1 MAYEF
6 TQDWFSWNEPTW
18 EAMFKE
24 LSPRKKFLE
33 IGCFEGRS
41 TVWLIENALEDGGSI
56 LSVDTF
62 EGGFE
67 HSPDTMKGVKKRF
80 EDNVTKALAK
90 NPKVYADVMV
100 RRSQDAM
107 ATLMHQSMLQYDF
120 IYIDGS
126 HSGPDVLSDAI
137 MAYHL
142 CRVGGMIAFDDY
154 LWGNQGDLIER
165 PKVAID
171 CFVNIF
177 AKKVKLICIGSQIWV
192 QKIA

>member
-18 EAMFKE
+18 KELFKE
-24 LSPRKKFLE
+24 LTPRKKFLE
-33 IGCFEGRS
+33 IGCFEGRA
-41 TVWLIENALEDGGSI
+41 TVWLIENALEDGGYI

-67 HSPDTMKGVKKRF
+67 HSPDTMKGVATRF
-80 EDNVTKALAK
+80 KQNVEEAIK
-90 NPKVYADVMV
+90 NKPQVRADLMIKT
-100 RRSQDAM
+100 STQAM
-107 ATLMHQSMLQYDF
+107 AILMENASQYDF

-154 LWGNQGDLIER
+154 LWGNQADLIER

-177 AKKVKLICIGSQIWV
+177 AKKVKIVCLGSQVWV

>member
-6 TQDWFSWNEPTW
+6 TQDWFSWNESTW
-18 EAMFKE
+18 KDLFKE
-24 LSPRKKFLE
+24 LTPRKKFLE

-41 TVWLIENALEDGGSI
+41 TVWLIENALDDEGLI
-56 LSVDTF
+56 VSVDTF

-67 HSPDTMKGVKKRF
+67 HSPDTMRGVMDRYTMNVEEALKKRG
-80 EDNVTKALAK
+80 
-90 NPKVYADVMV
+90 KVYAHLLKQP
-100 RRSQDAM
+100 SHEAM
-107 ATLMHQSMLQYDF
+107 PHLMKGGLLYDF

-154 LWGNQGDLIER
+154 LWGNQADLIER
-165 PKVAID
+165 PKIAID
-171 CFVNIF
+171 CFVNLF
-177 AKKVKLICIGSQIWV
+177 AKKVKLVCVGHQVWV

>member
-18 EAMFKE
+18 QAMFKE
-24 LSPRKKFLE
+24 LTPRKKFLE

-67 HSPDTMKGVKKRF
+67 HSPDTMSGVATRFKK
-80 EDNVTKALAK
+80 NVEEAIK
-90 NPKVYADVMV
+90 NRPKVRADLMIKT
-100 RRSQDAM
+100 STEAM
-107 ATLMHQSMLQYDF
+107 AILMEKSIQYDF

-154 LWGNQGDLIER
+154 LWGNPHDLIER

-171 CFVNIF
+171 CFVNLF
-177 AKKVKLICIGSQIWV
+177 AKKVKPVCVGSQFWV
-192 QKIA
+192 QKIS

>member
-1 MAYEF
+1 MEYEF

-24 LSPRKKFLE
+24 LNPRKRFLE

-62 EGGFE
+62 EGGYE
-67 HSPDTMKGVKKRF
+67 HSPDTMKGVKDRF
-80 EDNVTKALAK
+80 ENNVTKALAK
-90 NPKVYADVMV
+90 NPKVYADMMV
-100 RRSQDAM
+100 RKSQDAM
-107 ATLMHQSMLQYDF
+107 ATLMHQSMQYDF

-142 CRVGGMIAFDDY
+142 CREGGMIAFDDY
-154 LWGNQGDLIER
+154 LWGYQWDLIER
-165 PKVAID
+165 PKMAID
-171 CFVNIF
+171 CFVNLF
-177 AKKVKLICIGSQIWV
+177 AKKVKTICVGTQFWV
-192 QKIA
+192 QKIG

>member
-1 MAYEF
+1 MEYEF

-18 EAMFKE
+18 EANFKE
-24 LSPRKKFLE
+24 LTPRKKFLE

-41 TVWLIENALEDGGSI
+41 TVWLIENALEDGGFI
-56 LSVDTF
+56 VSVDTF

-67 HSPDTMKGVKKRF
+67 HLPDTMRGVMDRYTKNVAKAAEKRG
-80 EDNVTKALAK
+80 
-90 NPKVYADVMV
+90 KVHTGVIMQPSHV
-100 RRSQDAM
+100 AM
-107 ATLMHQSMLQYDF
+107 ATQMHQRVQYDF

-154 LWGNQGDLIER
+154 LWGNPHDLIER

-171 CFVNIF
+171 CFVNLF
-177 AKKVKLICIGSQIWV
+177 AKKVKPICVGSQFWV
-192 QKIA
+192 QKTA

>member
-24 LSPRKKFLE
+24 LTPRKKFLE

-80 EDNVTKALAK
+80 EDNATKALAK
-90 NPKVYADVMV
+90 NPKVYADLMV
-100 RRSQDAM
+100 RQSQEAM
-107 ATLMHQSMLQYDF
+107 ATLMHQSMQYDF

-154 LWGNQGDLIER
+154 LWGHQWDLIER
-165 PKVAID
+165 PKFAID
-171 CFVNIF
+171 CFVNLF
-177 AKKVKLICIGSQIWV
+177 AKKVKPICVGSQFWV

>member
-24 LSPRKKFLE
+24 LTPRKKFLE

-41 TVWLIENALEDGGSI
+41 TVWLIENALEYGGVI

-67 HSPDTMKGVKKRF
+67 HSPATMKGVEKRF
-80 EDNVTKALAK
+80 KKNVEEAIKN
-90 NPKVYADVMV
+90 NPKKISSAVMV
-100 RRSQDAM
+100 KTSIDAM
-107 ATLMHQSMLQYDF
+107 AHLLKQRIEYDF

-154 LWGNQGDLIER
+154 LWGNQADLIER

>member
-1 MAYEF
+1 MEYEF
-6 TQDWFSWNEPTW
+6 TQDWFSWNIPTW

-24 LSPRKKFLE
+24 LSRRNRFLE

-41 TVWLIENALEDGGSI
+41 TTWLIENALEDGGSI

-62 EGGFE
+62 EGGYE
-67 HSPDTMKGVKKRF
+67 HSPDTMKGVKQRF
-80 EDNVTKALAK
+80 QNNVAEALK
-90 NPKVYADVMV
+90 INPNVWADLLVKT
-100 RRSQDAM
+100 STSAM
-107 ATLMHQSMLQYDF
+107 ATLMDSDMKYDF

-154 LWGNQGDLIER
+154 LWGDPNDLIER
-165 PKVAID
+165 PKMAID
-171 CFVNIF
+171 CFTNLF
-177 AKKVKLICIGSQIWV
+177 AKKVKPVCVGAQFWV
-192 QKIA
+192 QKIG

>member
-18 EAMFKE
+18 EAMFKD
-24 LSPRKKFLE
+24 LTPRKKFLE

-41 TVWLIENALEDGGSI
+41 TVWLIENALEKGGSI

-67 HSPDTMKGVKKRF
+67 HSPDTMKGVKDRF
-80 EDNVTKALAK
+80 QTNVEKAI
-90 NPKVYADVMV
+90 NSRQKVRADLMIGK
-100 RRSQDAM
+100 SQNIM
-107 ATLMHQSMLQYDF
+107 ATLIHSGWECDF

-154 LWGNQGDLIER
+154 LWGHQADLIER

-171 CFVNIF
+171 CFVNLF
-177 AKKVKLICIGSQIWV
+177 AKKVKLICVGSQVWV
-192 QKIA
+192 RKIA